1 MLTCFRN
8 STFHPPFLC
17 VPVPSPPLNQEY
29 THPLLKYYR
38 MHGRI
43 PPLSFFIT
51 YLCEIVFFWR
61 FMLFTFTVGYKLFL
75 SLAAY
80 YIMNRHW
87 AQIFTP
93 LSTSALVVSWL
104 LTLGCDPRDRVSN
117 QMMNVHFW
125 FHALSEIPDILVWIK
140 NGETLQA
147 KHVVFNVLVL
157 VIVWPWVYIAYRR
170 VLTNLRAKYCGHEE
184 DTSVKLFWEGSFL
197 MAVEFYL
204 AFQANG
210 CLTHAPVGEEA
221 ICDNIIHSNLISGMN
236 IILIFLV
243 VRVILFKMGDLT
255 ITRTLHLELRPYE
268 ILVVIFSVVSGSVSL
283 YFMANREDGV
293 TEVGEVRQGLEW
305 ATMFLWIVVCLLM
318 AHLTPTVGSGRAKAL
333 EVMVSQNGGG
343 GGSAATPNMPST
355 ANAPGLDEAAN
366 NLALAMAAERRK
378 GSRAGL
384 TNSPSKGS
392 PPRLSGR
399 KSSTPNGGPRQQRDG
414 NNNTDT
420 KDDGGATATAATETN
435 GSTPLAG
442 NEGAEMMRVSTPT
455 REGGGGG
462 GGGGG
467 GEDWVAVDG
476 EDGDDDKEDDSRG
489 YATAVVGVSF
499 ACVCSHWLIS
509 IEHPTSTMEIVHLL
523 LHACTEA
530 ISVLLW
536 VSVRDWT
543 QAVYTLSA
551 FFAVYPC
558 LFYGIQALKLGL
570 HRKFSDHLGLVREAM
585 KIFLWSSVLLMVLM
599 YLAFECIGCLNSRP
613 EADCAALLYANTQD
627 RYYVVIERSFT
638 FLQVGLSVVLGFL
651 SFLGLIVMQDITSR
665 HFLSLSFTWP
675 QVAVLTFSL
684 VAVGLCIFSLASRHF
699 SKLTTDLWEHMVE
712 LATLF
717 SWYAA
722 LLILWIRRPWYD
734 TAWGENDSMSLNEA
748 DEEEAGIGGDDDEE
762 VWDAGSTRDEISED
776 AALSAAEKEQGREET
791 PEWARVPTDAGGKP
805 AADFV

>member
-1 MLTCFRN
+1 M
-8 STFHPPFLC
+8 
-17 VPVPSPPLNQEY
+17 
-29 THPLLKYYR
+29 
-38 MHGRI
+38 
-43 PPLSFFIT
+43 
-51 YLCEIVFFWR
+51 
-61 FMLFTFTVGYKLFL
+61 
-75 SLAAY
+75 
-80 YIMNRHW
+80 HW

-140 NGETLQA
+140 NGETLEA
-147 KHVVFNVLVL
+147 STRFFFF
-157 VIVWPWVYIAYRR
+157 
-170 VLTNLRAKYCGHEE
+170 
-184 DTSVKLFWEGSFL
+184 VKLFWEGSFL

-204 AFQANG
+204 AFQ
-210 CLTHAPVGEEA
+210 
-221 ICDNIIHSNLISGMN
+221 
-236 IILIFLV
+236 
-243 VRVILFKMGDLT
+243 
-255 ITRTLHLELRPYE
+255 

-305 ATMFLWIVVCLLM
+305 TTMFLWIVVCLLM
-318 AHLTPTVGSGRAKAL
+318 AHLTPTVGSGRTKAL
-333 EVMVSQNGGG
+333 EAMVSQNGGG
-343 GGSAATPNMPST
+343 GDSAATPNMPPT
-355 ANAPGLDEAAN
+355 VNAPGLDEAAN

-384 TNSPSKGS
+384 TSSPSKGS

-399 KSSTPNGGPRQQRDG
+399 KPSTPNGGRQQQRDA
-414 NNNTDT
+414 NNADT
-420 KDDGGATATAATETN
+420 SDDGGAVAAAATETN

-442 NEGAEMMRVSTPT
+442 NQGAEMTRVSTPT
-455 REGGGGG
+455 RDGGGGG
-462 GGGGG
+462 DADWAAVG
-467 GEDWVAVDG
+467 GEG
-476 EDGDDDKEDDSRG
+476 EGGDDKEGDSRCCCACWDSFAFWMDQRNTQNNLPVFRLLYFSSTVVYFIVMLGVAAGGIKRG

-585 KIFLWSSVLLMVLM
+585 KIFVRSSVLLMVLM

-613 EADCAALLYANTQD
+613 EADCAALLYANTQ
-627 RYYVVIERSFT
+627 
-638 FLQVGLSVVLGFL
+638 VGLSVVLGFL

-665 HFLSLSFTWP
+665 HFLQLSFTWP

-748 DEEEAGIGGDDDEE
+748 DEEEAGIGEDDDEE
-762 VWDAGSTRDEISED
+762 VWEAGSAGDEISED
-776 AALSAAEKEQGREET
+776 AALSAAEKDQGREET
-791 PEWARVPTDAGGKP
+791 PEWARVPTDAGGKA
-805 AADFV
+805 AADLV